1 MVVRMTISVGP
12 TPSDLKQSMDDVRET
27 FDETRVDTP
36 NTSRFPMVS
45 TFSRQPLEVQDQVLY
60 LDVAAFAPARAARNE
75 TRLADCWC
83 HRWPAGEVVETS
95 QNWTGSENHDSN
107 PELSELEA
115 SPPDLYKG
123 VRVPTWKS
131 TASASHF
138 SSALSRQSWN
148 FQHGMGQTW
157 IFANGILKPN
167 IPISVRFWNR

>member
-45 TFSRQPLEVQDQVLY
+45 TFSRQPLEVKDQVLY

-75 TRLADCWC
+75 TRLADCC

-95 QNWTGSENHDSN
+95 QNWIWKPWQQPAATLNWRHHRISIQSES
-107 PELSELEA
+107 LC
-115 SPPDLYKG
+115 
-123 VRVPTWKS
+123 WKS
-131 TASASHF
+131 TAPRISHRPSQGNLEISNMVWVKLGYLQMAS
-138 SSALSRQSWN
+138 SSQIY
-148 FQHGMGQTW
+148 Q
-157 IFANGILKPN
+157 ILWG
-167 IPISVRFWNR
+167 SETVNR